1 MRSAHS
7 RLLGR
12 QARHRRIRKK
22 VAGFADRPRLCVFR
36 SSKHLYAQVIDDL
49 AGKTLFGCST
59 QDERLKNSV
68 KSTGSVAAAEALGK
82 LVAEEASKRGISK
95 VVFDRGGYLYHG
107 RVKALTDAVR
117 AGGLQV

>member
-1 MRSAHS
+1 MRSTHS

-59 QDERLKNSV
+59 QDERLKGI
-68 KSTGSVAAAEALGK
+68 KSSGTVAAAEALGK
-82 LVAEEASKRGISK
+82 LIAEEASKRGISK

-117 AGGLQV
+117 ASGLQV